1 MRRDWKAVSVEDGVG
16 GEGGGVGEGDP
27 GFAAGVVGEHG
38 EFEFHGE
45 AMDADED
52 GVDGLFA
59 APLETVGEDF
69 FAPDVLA
76 SEGADLI
83 EVVEGAVFDDL
94 GPIFDAE
101 GCGRGEELGDLIE
114 AGLGGGNDG
123 FALLME
129 EGWEEDEF
137 VVLHFE
143 AAAAFM
149 DAAFAQD
156 EDLFAARESVDDDGP
171 FFEGWCHGRR
181 SWGNQGTM
189 ANGLKMGSRRGSNS
203 GACPYCAPKF
213 EAGKF
218 PGECNHGGSGRCGNK
233 AERGTQAADRRGV
246 SRGRRRAFSCLG
258 AEVESGGG
266 GVFAR
271 QGKWSEQFQLE
282 AEEGGYFSGLVQE
295 AKVGDLYKLRL
306 DHGSFPDPASR
317 FQPEGPHGPSQVV
330 DANAFRW
337 TDKDWV
343 GRAVKDVVLYE
354 MHLGTFTPEGT
365 WRAAMEELAE
375 LARLGITTLEIM
387 PIADFPGKF
396 GWGYDGVNMFAP
408 SRLYGTPDDARA
420 FVNRAHEL
428 RMMVILDVVYNHF
441 GPDGNYHGEFSKDYF
456 STKYKCEWGDPLNFD
471 GENSGPVREFFVS
484 NARYWIDE
492 FHFDGFR
499 FDATQ
504 SINDASERH
513 IIAEIS
519 AAAREAAG
527 RRSIY
532 MVAENEPQ
540 ETKLVRMCDA
550 GGCGLD
556 ALWNDDYHH
565 SAMVAATGSR
575 EAYYHDY
582 KGSPQEFISAA
593 KYGYLYQGQF
603 YAWQKNRRGTAAF
616 DLSAKNFV
624 VFLQNH
630 DQVANSLRGERLH
643 QIAARPVLRALTALT
658 LLSPS
663 TPMLFQGDEF
673 GASAPF
679 FYFADHNAEL
689 NKMVPER
696 PGRISDAV
704 SNA

>member
-1 MRRDWKAVSVEDGVG
+1 MSSILEARAAV
-16 GEGGGVGEGDP
+16 
-27 GFAAGVVGEHG
+27 A
-38 EFEFHGE
+38 
-45 AMDADED
+45 
-52 GVDGLFA
+52 
-59 APLETVGEDF
+59 TK
-69 FAPDVLA
+69 
-76 SEGADLI
+76 
-83 EVVEGAVFDDL
+83 
-94 GPIFDAE
+94 
-101 GCGRGEELGDLIE
+101 RGEERKLPI
-114 AGLGGGNDG
+114 
-123 FALLME
+123 
-129 EGWEEDEF
+129 
-137 VVLHFE
+137 
-143 AAAAFM
+143 
-149 DAAFAQD
+149 
-156 EDLFAARESVDDDGP
+156 
-171 FFEGWCHGRR
+171 
-181 SWGNQGTM
+181 
-189 ANGLKMGSRRGSNS
+189 
-203 GACPYCAPKF
+203 
-213 EAGKF
+213 
-218 PGECNHGGSGRCGNK
+218 
-233 AERGTQAADRRGV
+233 
-246 SRGRRRAFSCLG
+246 G
-258 AEVESGGG
+258 AELRASGG
-266 GVFAR
+266 VHFRVWAPR
-271 QGKWSEQFQLE
+271 SKTVAVEFLRVGKVDRTAPLQ
-282 AEEGGYFSGLVQE
+282 AEEGGYFSGFVQE
-295 AKVGDLYKLRL
+295 AKAGDLYKLRL

-317 FQPEGPHGPSQVV
+317 FQPEGPHGPSQVI
-330 DANAFRW
+330 DASAFHW
-337 TDKDWV
+337 TDKDWI

-365 WRAAMEELAE
+365 WRAAMDELAE
-375 LARLGITTLEIM
+375 LARFGITTLEIM

-428 RMMVILDVVYNHF
+428 KMMVILDVVYNHF

-456 STKYKCEWGDPLNFD
+456 STKYECEWGEPLNFD

-519 AAAREAAG
+519 AAAREEAG
-527 RRSIY
+527 RRTIY

-540 ETKLVRMCDA
+540 ETKLVRMCDK

-582 KGSPQEFISAA
+582 KGAPQEFISAA

-630 DQVANSLRGERLH
+630 DQVANSLRGQRLH
-643 QIAARPVLRALTALT
+643 QLTARPVLRALTALT

-689 NKMVPER
+689 NKIVRKGRGEFLTQFRTITTEQARALLTDPGDPETYRRCKLDLSEREKHREIYKLHEDLLRIRREDPTIRDTEFLDGAVLSERAFVLRYFSELGDDRLLVVNLGPTLYLNPCPEPLLGPIDGHGWKVLWSSEDPKYGGNGTPPLETTVNWIVP
-696 PGRISDAV
+696 GVTAV
-704 SNA
+704 LMSPNENPELATAKLSQKD